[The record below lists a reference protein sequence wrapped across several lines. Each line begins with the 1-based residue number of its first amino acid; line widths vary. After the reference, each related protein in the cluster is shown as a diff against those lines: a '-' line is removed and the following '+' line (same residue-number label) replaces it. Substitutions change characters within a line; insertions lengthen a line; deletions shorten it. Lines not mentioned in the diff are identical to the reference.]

1 MNNKAASTR
10 DRQMPVVLRSIPIR
24 KDLKRYYWRKYE
36 ALRRDNGPKYA
47 ASVFQNLRTQ
57 LMGLRQEGA
66 HVLTSKEELKKID
79 FPVRKNGWFYLLCS
93 TCAAQPSNV
102 FQFLKLYTTEEEPLV
117 TPEESAMA
125 QSDELRRAQ
134 PGPTPIVLI
143 AHARLM
149 SYPWQVLLKERR
161 LFEDRVVSQYSHFVY
176 WKGGTYFIPGPDYAS
191 FLSECGYYLDD
202 MEKAV
207 VRRLYQLLSKRVF
220 PRMSSESG
228 RRELGRY
235 WKRWRNALSMDEPN
249 QEWSEHLI
257 REALPTDADYA
268 DTNKGAK
275 RNAEHM
281 SNAMSIDINE
291 LIVLSSKQ
299 RDRMEDFWRAVPDT
313 TSSVLD
319 DWWAVSRMPNRLLY
333 KATEDPHTW
342 ASGVFAGS
350 VHHIPKKGTVK
361 RRPIAAPNKFFQ
373 AMMRPCQKSLR
384 SVTGKLPRNAQ
395 FNQTRFNREI
405 KTAVDKGL
413 ASCWDLHQATDWLPL
428 SWFELVSRELGWFQ
442 EDTAACR
449 SYHWYLAF
457 SRAQWLN
464 ETWDND
470 VSWQRGQPLG
480 TWPSFE
486 VLTITHHLVLEA
498 ISFWHGR
505 LDSPYAICGDDNVI
519 WDSRVSRHYYLLM
532 ERAGCPLSLH
542 KSFSGQMVEF
552 AGQLFIKNQ
561 LPVYSPS
568 LYLLHLTNLYDF
580 QRVAQH
586 AIRWKDLPKKVRE
599 KFASCCAKHNEQAK
613 PRNVYLALQGSLGI
627 PVPKI
632 SDEIGMLIE
641 NVAYHMA
648 SDKLEPLGLTGNT
661 WHQWNG
667 YLLTF
672 GSLKPLPLAAE
683 SSNEDGKGTAHT
695 RPVADWFRRKYR
707 PESTRTLIEYALT

>member
-1 MNNKAASTR
+1 MNKAASTR
-10 DRQMPVVLRSIPIR
+10 DRQMPVVLRSIPLR
-24 KDLKRYYWRKYE
+24 KDLKRYFWRKYE

-47 ASVFQNLRTQ
+47 ASVFQSLRTQ
-57 LMGLRQEGA
+57 LMGLRQEGSK
-66 HVLTSKEELKKID
+66 VLTSKEELSKIT

-125 QSDELRRAQ
+125 QSDELERAQ

-161 LFEDRVVSQYSHFVY
+161 LFEQRVVGRSSHLVF
-176 WKGGTYFIPGPDYAS
+176 WNGGTYFIPGHDYAQ
-191 FLSECGYYLDD
+191 FLSERGYVID
-202 MEKAV
+202 EKENAV
-207 VRRLYQLLSKRVF
+207 LKRLHQLFSKRVF
-220 PRMSSESG
+220 PRMSSDAG

-249 QEWSEHLI
+249 QYWSRQFI

-275 RNAEHM
+275 RNDEHM
-281 SNAMSIDINE
+281 SELMSSDINQ
-291 LIVLSSKQ
+291 LLVLNGKQ
-299 RDRMEDFWRAVPDT
+299 HHRMEDFWYAVPET
-313 TSSVLD
+313 TYSVLD
-319 DWWAVSRMPNRLLY
+319 DWWAVNTMPNRLVY
-333 KATEDPHTW
+333 KATDDPHTW
-342 ASGVFAGS
+342 AAGVFAGA

-395 FNQTRFNREI
+395 FRQTRFNREI
-405 KTAVDKGL
+405 QEAVDEGL

-428 SWFELVSRELGWFQ
+428 DWFEQIAKELGWFQ
-442 EDTAACR
+442 RDTAPRR
-449 SYHWYLAF
+449 SYDWYLAF

-470 VSWQRGQPLG
+470 VSWKRGQPLG

-486 VLTITHHLVLEA
+486 VLTITHHLILEA
-498 ISFWHGR
+498 ISFWKGR

-519 WDSRVSRHYYLLM
+519 WDSRISRHYYLLM

-561 LPVYSPS
+561 IPVYAPS
-568 LYLLHLTNLYDF
+568 LYLLHFTNLFDF

-586 AIRWKDLPKKVRE
+586 AVRWKDLPLKVRE
-599 KFASCCAKHNEQAK
+599 KFASCCAQHNEQAN
-613 PRNVYLALQGSLGI
+613 PRKVYMALQGALGI

-632 SDEIGMLIE
+632 SDEIGELIE
-641 NVAYHMA
+641 KISHRMA
-648 SDKLEPLGLTGNT
+648 CDKLEPLGMTGNT
-661 WHQWNG
+661 WHLWNG
-667 YLLTF
+667 GLLTF
-672 GSLKPLPLAAE
+672 GSKKPLPLAAE
-683 SSNEDGKGTAHT
+683 TSSTDKKGNVHS